1 MSSYYDILEITKNAS
16 QDDVKKAYRKKV
28 LICHPDKGGDS
39 EVFKKIQQAYEVLSN
54 NDERKKYDQLEDFR
68 KNDFTQSPHFKNIFE
83 NMKKGFPFPSFE
95 QFLNRKTKDLTINIE
110 VTLED
115 LCQRK
120 VKNIAYK
127 TLHPCS
133 CCSNFTVCSACQGRG
148 IKLTHTSRHGMTIVN
163 QTDCLTCKRTGK
175 IYNFCS
181 LCDDGYIV
189 VDKNIDIHLTPQ
201 HENGFELVFSKQG
214 NQEINKEISDLI
226 CIIQYKKHEV
236 FEVKDKD
243 LILIV
248 KLSLK
253 EALCGFERNF
263 IHPNG
268 RRIPMLINDVISYKN
283 RHVIKGYGMVDEG
296 NLIIVYDIEFPK
308 LNEKI
313 KDALKQILD

>member
-28 LICHPDKGGDS
+28 LVCHPDKGGDS

-54 NDERKKYDQLEDFR
+54 NDERKKYDELEDFR
-68 KNDFTQSPHFKNIFE
+68 KNDFTQFPHFKNIFE

-120 VKNIAYK
+120 VKNVTYK

-133 CCSNFTVCSACQGRG
+133 CCSNFTICSACQGQG
-148 IKLTHTSRHGMTIVN
+148 IKVTHANRHGMTIVN
-163 QTDCLTCKRTGK
+163 QTDCLVCKRTGK

-181 LCDDGYIV
+181 SCNDGYIV

-201 HENGFELVFSKQG
+201 HENGFEFVFSKQG

-226 CIIQYKKHEV
+226 CIIQYKKHEF

-268 RRIPMLINDVISYKN
+268 SRIPMLINDVISYKN

-296 NLIIVYDIEFPK
+296 NLIINYDIDFPK

>member
-1 MSSYYDILEITKNAS
+1 MSSYYDILEIDKNAS

-28 LICHPDKGGDS
+28 LVCHPDKGGDS

-54 NDERKKYDQLEDFR
+54 DDKRKMYDRFGEDFERKNNNF
-68 KNDFTQSPHFKNIFE
+68 FE
-83 NMKKGFPFPSFE
+83 NLNTGFPFGLFN
-95 QFLNRKTKDLTINIE
+95 QFFHQTKKSNNTEMNIE
-110 VTLED
+110 VTLEE

-120 VKNIAYK
+120 IKNVIYKVK
-127 TLHPCS
+127 LPCS
-133 CCSNFTVCSACQGRG
+133 CVANFKVCPACRGQGS
-148 IKLTHTSRHGMTIVN
+148 KATEMRHQGMTIIN
-163 QTDCLTCKRTGK
+163 QIDCLACKRTGK

-181 LCDDGYIV
+181 LCNEGYIT

-201 HENGFELVFSKQG
+201 HQNGFKLMFPKQG

-226 CIIQYKKHEV
+226 CIIQIKKHEV

-268 RRIPMLINDVISYKN
+268 CNIPLVINDVVSYKKRN
-283 RHVIKGYGMVDEG
+283 VIKGYGMVENES
-296 NLIIVYDIEFPK
+296 NLIISYDIDFPV

-313 KDALKQILD
+313 KESLKELL